1 MQELPLKLPERSILV
16 IDDDK
21 RVLQTATEMLRSIG
35 LNPEPVFDE
44 EQGLQLACQRQKA
57 GEGYHMILLD
67 WSLKEP
73 GCIYMIEQLRL
84 QLGNETPVIIL
95 FDGDWGE
102 VETDARA
109 AGASGCIAKPLF
121 RSSLYYGLRKY
132 TEEDV
137 GRQPDKEEGQMDFT
151 GRRILMAEDNERSWD
166 GAGLGGE
173 WADLCGEISTVAP
186 VLV

>member
-1 MQELPLKLPERSILV
+1 MESTPGQGSTFHVILDLEKVHMQELPLKLPERSILV

-102 VETDARA
+102 VETDYEDGRMIYEGKFFHGTMEYEFEIDA
-109 AGASGCIAKPLF
+109 ATGQV
-121 RSSLYYGLRKY
+121 RKWEMESMY
-132 TEEDV
+132 D
-137 GRQPDKEEGQMDFT
+137 
-151 GRRILMAEDNERSWD
+151 
-166 GAGLGGE
+166 
-173 WADLCGEISTVAP
+173 
-186 VLV
+186 